1 MTAVLTESAPPARI
15 VVRPRELRPGRGTGR
30 QARPQARPA
39 RPLAAPRLDP
49 TISASPSACRVVRPA
64 PEPVQ
69 TARRSS
75 WRLTE
80 RGIALVLATGL
91 AIAAAALV
99 VVGLTAMRV
108 TGESFQ
114 SGRQLSAIR

>member
-1 MTAVLTESAPPARI
+1 MTAFLTESATPIRT
-15 VVRPRELRPGRGTGR
+15 VVRPRELRPGWGTGR
-30 QARPQARPA
+30 RVRPQARPA
-39 RPLAAPRLDP
+39 RPLAAPRLTP
-49 TISASPSACRVVRPA
+49 TTAALPTACRVERPLSDPA
-64 PEPVQ
+64 SPVQ
-69 TARRSS
+69 RST

-114 SGRQLSAIR
+114 SGGQLSAIR